1 MTILITGSTGKF
13 GRNSIEFL
21 LSNGVDPKSI
31 IALVRD
37 ESKGKQF
44 QDKGI
49 NIRIGDYSNEESL
62 IKAFEGIDKLLFIS
76 SSDLEN
82 RIEHHNNVIKVAK
95 QVGTIKHLVY
105 TSFFR
110 KEEVEKSGKSSID
123 FVGKPHIITEDL
135 IEKSGINYTIL
146 QNILYTDFLTEFF
159 FGEKVLENGIFFPA
173 GNGIGN
179 YATRKDMAEAA
190 VNILLDENKPSKHS
204 NKKYVISN
212 EESPSFEDAAKILS
226 EISGKTLSYNSPDIA
241 TFENTLTGLG
251 VPPIYI
257 QLSIA
262 FGLAIQNNEF
272 NTIKT
277 DLSSLLKRKPTSL
290 KQFLIETYKKQ

>member
-1 MTILITGSTGKF
+1 MSILITGSTGKF
-13 GRNSIEFL
+13 GKNSIEFL

-44 QDKGI
+44 QDKGL
-49 NIRIGDYSNEESL
+49 NFRIGDYSNEESL
-62 IKAFEGIDKLLFIS
+62 VKEFDGIEKLLFIS
-76 SSDLEN
+76 SSDIEN
-82 RIEHHNNVIKVAK
+82 RIDHHNNVIKAAK
-95 QVGTIKHLVY
+95 QVGSIKHLVY
-105 TSFFR
+105 TSFLR
-110 KEEVEKSGKSSID
+110 KEEVEKSGNSSID
-123 FVGKPHIITEDL
+123 FVGKPHIFAEEL

-190 VNILLDENKPSKHS
+190 VNILLDENQQNHL
-204 NKKYVISN
+204 NKKYIISN
-212 EESPSFEDAAKILS
+212 EESSSFEDAAKILS
-226 EISGKTLSYNSPDIA
+226 EISGKTISYTSPDVA
-241 TFENTLTGLG
+241 TFENTLTGFG
-251 VPPIYI
+251 VPQVYI
-257 QLSIA
+257 QLSVA

-272 NTIKT
+272 NILKT
-277 DLSSLLKRKPTSL
+277 DLSTLLKRKPTTL
-290 KQFLIETYKKQ
+290 KQFLFDTYQ

>member
-1 MTILITGSTGKF
+1 MSILITGSTGKF
-13 GRNSIEFL
+13 GKNSIDFL
-21 LSNGVDPKSI
+21 LSKGVEPKSI

-44 QDKGI
+44 QEKGL
-49 NIRIGDYSNEESL
+49 NIRIGDYTNEESL
-62 IKAFEGIDKLLFIS
+62 IRAFQGIDKLLFIS
-76 SSDLEN
+76 SSDIEN
-82 RIEHHNNVIKVAK
+82 RIDHHNNVIKAAK

-110 KEEVEKSGKSSID
+110 KEEVEKSGNSSID

-135 IEKSGINYTIL
+135 IQKSGINYTIL

-159 FGEKVLENGIFFPA
+159 FGEKVLENGIYFPA

-190 VNILLDENKPSKHS
+190 VNILLDENQQKHL
-204 NKKYVISN
+204 NKKYIISN
-212 EESPSFEDAAKILS
+212 EENSSFEDAAKILS
-226 EISGKTLSYNSPDIA
+226 EISGKTLSYTSPDIA
-241 TFENTLTGLG
+241 TFENTLSGFG
-251 VPPIYI
+251 VPPVYI
-257 QLSIA
+257 QLSVA

-272 NTIKT
+272 NTHKT
-277 DLSSLLKRKPTSL
+277 DLFTLLNRKPTTL
-290 KQFLIETYKKQ
+290 KQFLFETYKKQ

>member
-1 MTILITGSTGKF
+1 MTILITGSNGKF
-13 GRNSIEFL
+13 GKNSIEFL
-21 LSNGVDPKSI
+21 LSNGIDPKSI
-31 IALVRD
+31 IAFVRD

-44 QDKGI
+44 QEKGI

-76 SSDLEN
+76 SSDIEN
-82 RIEHHNNVIKVAK
+82 RIDHHNNVIKAAK
-95 QVGTIKHLVY
+95 KVGTIKHLVY

-110 KEEVEKSGKSSID
+110 KDEVEKAGNSSIG
-123 FVGKPHIITEDL
+123 FVGKPHIIAEEL
-135 IEKSGINYTIL
+135 IESSGINYTIL

-159 FGEKVLENGIFFPA
+159 FGERVLENGIFFPA

-190 VNILLDENKPSKHS
+190 INILLDENQQKHH
-204 NKKYVISN
+204 NKKYIISN
-212 EESPSFEDAAKILS
+212 DEPSSFDDAAKILS
-226 EISGKTLSYNSPDIA
+226 EISGKSLSYTSPDIA

-251 VPPIYI
+251 VPSVYI
-257 QLSIA
+257 KLSVA

-277 DLSSLLKRKPTSL
+277 DLSTLLKRKPTTL
-290 KQFLIETYKKQ
+290 KQFLFDTYKKQ

>member
-1 MTILITGSTGKF
+1 MSILITGSTGKF
-13 GRNSIEFL
+13 GKNSIEFL

-44 QDKGI
+44 QEKGL
-49 NIRIGDYSNEESL
+49 NVRIGDYTNEESL
-62 IKAFEGIDKLLFIS
+62 VKAFQGIEKLLFIS
-76 SSDLEN
+76 SSDIEN
-82 RIEHHNNVIKVAK
+82 RIDHHNNVINAAK

-110 KEEVEKSGKSSID
+110 KEEVEKSGNSSIG
-123 FVGKPHIITEDL
+123 FVGKPHIIAEDL
-135 IEKSGINYTIL
+135 IEKSRINYTIL

-190 VNILLDENKPSKHS
+190 VNILLEENQQKHL
-204 NKKYVISN
+204 NKKYIISN

-226 EISGKTLSYNSPDIA
+226 EISGKTLSYTSPDVA
-241 TFENTLTGLG
+241 TFENTLTGFG
-251 VPPIYI
+251 VPPVYI
-257 QLSIA
+257 QLSVA

-272 NTIKT
+272 NTLKT
-277 DLSSLLKRKPTSL
+277 DLSTLLNRKPTTL
-290 KQFLIETYKKQ
+290 KQFLFETYKKQ